1 MRGSV
6 KVAFAI
12 RGLLERAILPYMI
25 SDKISSHSGWHV
37 ESQNCKL
44 ELELA
49 NNLHVASISYCS
61 LKHNVGEEKVS
72 LYVSIRIV

>member
-1 MRGSV
+1 
-6 KVAFAI
+6 
-12 RGLLERAILPYMI
+12 MI
-25 SDKISSHSGWHV
+25 SDKISSHSLPVAGWHA

>member
-1 MRGSV
+1 M

-12 RGLLERAILPYMI
+12 RGLLERAILPYTMI
-25 SDKISSHSGWHV
+25 SDKISSHSLAGWHA

-49 NNLHVASISYCS
+49 NNLHVASISSCS
-61 LKHNVGEEKVS
+61 FET
-72 LYVSIRIV
+72 

>member
-25 SDKISSHSGWHV
+25 SDKISSHSGWHA
-37 ESQNCKL
+37 ESQNCK
-44 ELELA
+44 LELA
-49 NNLHVASISYCS
+49 NNLHVASISSCS
-61 LKHNVGEEKVS
+61 FET
-72 LYVSIRIV
+72 

>member
-25 SDKISSHSGWHV
+25 SDKISSHSGSGWHV
-37 ESQNCKL
+37 ESQNCK
-44 ELELA
+44 LELA
-49 NNLHVASISYCS
+49 NNLHVASISSCS
-61 LKHNVGEEKVS
+61 FET
-72 LYVSIRIV
+72 

>member
-12 RGLLERAILPYMI
+12 RGLLERAILPYTMI
-25 SDKISSHSGWHV
+25 SDKISSHSGWHA

-49 NNLHVASISYCS
+49 NDLHVASISSCS
-61 LKHNVGEEKVS
+61 FET
-72 LYVSIRIV
+72 